1 MLEGII
7 IGVFLGGFVGV
18 VFMAILQ
25 VGRLGDREDQEN
37 KSKEGDCYHDD
48 KTEKD
53 R

>member
-18 VFMAILQ
+18 AFMAILQ
-25 VGRLGDREDQEN
+25 IGKLSDREDQEN
-37 KSKEGDCYHDD
+37 ESKEGDCYHDD